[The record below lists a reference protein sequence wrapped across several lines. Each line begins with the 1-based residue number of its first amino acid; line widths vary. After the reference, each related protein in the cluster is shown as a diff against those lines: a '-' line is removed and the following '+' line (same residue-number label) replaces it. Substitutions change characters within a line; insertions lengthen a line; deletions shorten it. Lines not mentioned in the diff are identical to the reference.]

1 MRSALPGSSAVIIG
15 ICLSLAF
22 AGVII
27 LGLFALL
34 VRQHYRERTRVK
46 LLADLYNEL
55 NLNTGK
61 PLNPD
66 TAVNMQADNLAYDR
80 SKYELNRGDLRIVGP
95 TLGVCVPG
103 TNPTVGL

>member
-34 VRQHYRERTRVK
+34 VHQHYGERKRVK
-46 LLADLYNEL
+46 LLADLYNQL
-55 NLNTGK
+55 NINPGR

-80 SKYELNRGDLRIVGP
+80 SKYELNKDDLRFVGP
-95 TLGVCVPG
+95 VLGACVLG
-103 TNPTVGL
+103 TKPTV